1 MGRKHY
7 QVSFISINLL
17 VLFCLAFLHLIESPS
32 NIFAQPSFSPIDC
45 TTMNSPVLAFETSKG
60 QNPNDVFDFLTDLQG
75 MGVDVGTFDME
86 LNSDFPTCLDMLII
100 HGLANNLGLSNSYST
115 AEANRIKNWIESG
128 HSLMVS
134 GDWGTK
140 KYPTQNIF
148 QSFGY
153 TQLGGVVED
162 GTDHDPAG
170 PALSPY
176 AWVIYQTDNFL
187 PHPILSNTNRL
198 ELQAS
203 GWFDSASNTIVK
215 TDLDAEPGDVSV
227 MAAFEQGSGCA
238 VLTADSNWYATDGGS
253 GGYFKQDNTQ
263 IAQQAVDWLLHCEGT
278 VIDTPP
284 LTFQLFLPLVM
295 RNYCQAG
302 GMDII
307 LSIDSSKSM
316 LESTKPNGPT
326 KLSAAQKAA
335 VEFLSLLD
343 FSLDQAGVVSFDR
356 TAVLDHPLSTDQTS
370 LENTINGLDT
380 DYETRIDL
388 ALSIS
393 EQELTGSR
401 HIPHN
406 YQVLILISDGQFWG
420 TTETAVYDAATHA
433 KAAGIT
439 LYTIGLGQNVN
450 QTILKGIA
458 STNTNHYYYAPS
470 TSDLTA
476 IFTEIAAS
484 LPCYGE

>member
-7 QVSFISINLL
+7 RTSFISINLL
-17 VLFCLAFLHLIESPS
+17 VLFYLAFLHLIESPS
-32 NIFAQPSFSPIDC
+32 HVIAQPSFFPIDC
-45 TTMNSPVLAFETSKG
+45 TTMNSPVLAFEISKG
-60 QNPNDVFDFLTDLQG
+60 QNPNDVSNFLTDIQG
-75 MGVDVGTFDME
+75 SGVHVGTFNLE
-86 LNSDFPTCLDMLII
+86 LNADFPACLDILVI
-100 HGLANNLGLSNSYST
+100 HGGANNLGLSQSYSST
-115 AEANRIKNWIESG
+115 EAARIKNWIAAGHGLMLSG
-128 HSLMVS
+128 EY
-134 GDWGTK
+134 GNF
-140 KYPTQNIF
+140 KYPTQNVF

-153 TQLGGVVED
+153 TQLGGIVTDV
-162 GTDHDPAG
+162 TDHDPAG

-187 PHPILSNTNRL
+187 PHPVLSNTNRL

-203 GWFDSASNTIVK
+203 GWFDSPSNAIVK
-215 TDLDAEPGDVSV
+215 TDPDAEPGGVPV
-227 MAAFEQGSGCA
+227 MAAVEQGSGCA
-238 VLTADSNWYATDGGS
+238 LLTADSNWYATDGGS
-253 GGYFKQDNTQ
+253 GGYFKQDNAR

-284 LTFQLFLPLVM
+284 LTFQLFLPLAM
-295 RNYCQAG
+295 RDYCQAG

-316 LESTKPNGPT
+316 LEPTEIGGPT
-326 KLSAAQKAA
+326 KLTAAQGAA

-356 TAVLDHPLSTDQTS
+356 TAVLEHPLSTDQTS

-380 DYETRIDL
+380 EYETRIDL
-388 ALSIS
+388 ALSVS
-393 EQELTGSR
+393 EQELTGSH
-401 HIPHN
+401 HILNN
-406 YQVLILISDGQFWG
+406 YQVLILISDGQLWG

-439 LYTIGLGQNVN
+439 LYTIGLGENVN
-450 QTILKGIA
+450 QTILQNIA
-458 STNTNHYYYAPS
+458 TTATNHYYYAPS
-470 TSDLTA
+470 TADLTA
-476 IFTEIAAS
+476 IYTEIAAS